1 MAHSEA
7 IANAVRVLRKGG
19 LVAIP
24 TETVYGLGAD
34 AQREAAIRRVFAVK
48 RRPTSHPLI
57 VHLGATSWLP
67 LWARTIPPTARKL
80 AEAFWPG
87 PLTLVLPRSGRVL
100 DAITGGQDTVA
111 LRVPAHPLMRQ
122 LLSAFGG
129 GIAAPSANRFGKL
142 SPTTAE
148 HVRAELADEVDL
160 VLDGGP
166 CAIGIEST
174 IVDLSSG
181 SPTVLRPGGV
191 SQDELERALQQ
202 PVPLARATNIRA
214 PGLFPSHYA
223 PTAEVVLA
231 RASDVPDRVASL
243 RSAGR
248 KVAVVAPQSLPLPQD
263 VRQFPLSSDEAVFAR
278 ALYGTL
284 REIDLQGFDAVVVV
298 PPADTGLGVA
308 IRDRLTKAA
317 AKRG

>member
-1 MAHSEA
+1 MTDSEA
-7 IANAVRVLRKGG
+7 IAGAVRVLRQGG
-19 LVAIP
+19 LVAVP

-34 AQREAAIRRVFAVK
+34 AESEAAIRRVFAVK

-67 LWARTIPPTARKL
+67 LWARAIPPTARKL
-80 AEAFWPG
+80 AGAFWPG

-122 LLSAFGG
+122 LLSAFGR

-174 IVDLSSG
+174 IVDLSCG

-191 SQDELERALQQ
+191 SQDELERVLRQ
-202 PVPLARATNIRA
+202 PVPGASNIRA

-223 PTAEVVLA
+223 PAAEVVLA
-231 RASDVPDRVASL
+231 RASDVPDRVDSL

-248 KVAVVAPQSLPLPQD
+248 KVAVVAPQSLQLPQG
-263 VRQFPLSSDEAVFAR
+263 VRQFPL
-278 ALYGTL
+278 
-284 REIDLQGFDAVVVV
+284 
-298 PPADTGLGVA
+298 
-308 IRDRLTKAA
+308 
-317 AKRG
+317 